1 MNKSSVS
8 YLSRF
13 LALVYVALATQ
24 SSIFGQAS
32 YGAITGT
39 ITDPSDRVI
48 PRAKIEVF
56 AEDRGQQYKV
66 ETNDSGNYLLTQLR
80 PGSYRIK
87 IQADGFQTTV
97 RAGIPVEADKT
108 TRVEFG
114 EMTAAQVKPDPTR
127 VVIRGQIGK

>member
-1 MNKSSVS
+1 MKQSSVTH
-8 YLSRF
+8 LSRF
-13 LALVYVALATQ
+13 IALISIALATQ

-87 IQADGFQTTV
+87 VQADGFQTTV
-97 RAGIPVEADKT
+97 HSGISVEADKT
-108 TRVEFG
+108 TRVDEKLLLG
-114 EMTAAQVKPDPTR
+114 QTTQQVTTVDT
-127 VVIRGQIGK
+127 